1 MIYAKNNALPGFP
14 LSIKIMGSSE
24 EEWTHASALEDITR
38 SIESEL
44 EDKILKYN
52 LNLKDC
58 LSLEWSWQEDK
69 NRGGWE
75 CTILAHISTGSSAIS
90 VQNKRHLHWRSSD
103 SLTDMNNDI
112 EFAGSAHNLLL
123 KFGLVSTERQVRM
136 SEVANQ
142 MASPQAI
149 RKKRFIELDFSKL
162 EPQRVATSLNFQD
175 GQVTQGAHFT
185 QSLSKT
191 TTWDRSASKPP

>member
-1 MIYAKNNALPGFP
+1 
-14 LSIKIMGSSE
+14 MGSSE

-44 EDKILKYN
+44 EDKILKYSF
-52 LNLKDC
+52 NLKDC
-58 LSLEWSWQEDK
+58 LSLEWSWHEDK

-103 SLTDMNNDI
+103 SLMDMNNDI
-112 EFAGSAHNLLL
+112 KFVGSIHNLLL
-123 KFGLVSTERQVRM
+123 KFGSVSTECQVRM
-136 SEVANQ
+136 SEVASQ

-149 RKKRFIELDFSKL
+149 RKKRFIKLDFSKL
-162 EPQRVATSLNFQD
+162 EPQRVATSLNFEE
-175 GQVTQGAHFT
+175 GQVAQGAQLNSEAIQDHHMGSIGQQAALALPT
-185 QSLSKT
+185 HV
-191 TTWDRSASKPP
+191 

>member
-1 MIYAKNNALPGFP
+1 
-14 LSIKIMGSSE
+14 MGSSE

>member
-1 MIYAKNNALPGFP
+1 LIYAKNNALLGLP
-14 LSIKIMGSSE
+14 LSIRITGSSE
-24 EEWTHASALEDITR
+24 EEWTHTSALEDITW
-38 SIESEL
+38 SIESEFK
-44 EDKILKYN
+44 DKILRYS

-75 CTILAHISTGSSAIS
+75 CIILAHISTGFSAIS

-103 SLTDMNNDI
+103 SLTNMNNDI
-112 EFAGSAHNLLL
+112 EFAGPAHNLLL
-123 KFGLVSTERQVRM
+123 KSGPVSTKCQVRM

-149 RKKRFIELDFSKL
+149 RKKRFIKLDLSKL
-162 EPQRVATSLNFQD
+162 EP
-175 GQVTQGAHFT
+175 
-185 QSLSKT
+185 
-191 TTWDRSASKPP
+191 

>member
-1 MIYAKNNALPGFP
+1 MIYAKNNALPGLP
-14 LSIKIMGSSE
+14 LSIKITGSTE

-44 EDKILKYN
+44 EDKILRYSF
-52 LNLKDC
+52 NLKDC

-90 VQNKRHLHWRSSD
+90 VQNKRHLHWRSSV

-112 EFAGSAHNLLL
+112 EFVGPAHNLLL
-123 KFGLVSTERQVRM
+123 KSGPVSTERQVRM
-136 SEVANQ
+136 SEVASQ
-142 MASPQAI
+142 MASPHAI
-149 RKKRFIELDFSKL
+149 RKKRFVKLDLSKL
-162 EPQRVATSLNFQD
+162 EPQRVVTSLNFED
-175 GQVTQGAHFT
+175 RQVAQEPNLTQNPP
-185 QSLSKT
+185 KT
-191 TTWDRSASKPP
+191 TIWD